1 MSIAALFTMANT
13 WEQPECPLK
22 EKWIKMWYIYTTKY
36 YSAMKKNENFPFAT
50 IKMDLDFSK

>member
-36 YSAMKKNENFPFAT
+36 YSAMKKNEMMPFAQHGW
-50 IKMDLDFSK
+50 I

>member
-1 MSIAALFTMANT
+1 MDREDVIHTQTHTHTHTHTM
-13 WEQPECPLK
+13 E
-22 EKWIKMWYIYTTKY
+22 Y